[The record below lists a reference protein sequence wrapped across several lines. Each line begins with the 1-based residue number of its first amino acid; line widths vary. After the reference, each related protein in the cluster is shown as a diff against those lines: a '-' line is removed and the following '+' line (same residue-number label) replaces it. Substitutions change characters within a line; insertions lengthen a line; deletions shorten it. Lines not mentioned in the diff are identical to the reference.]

1 MVEPASASSLPWLWV
16 IQAVASSNQIKI
28 SILQDLVSAAP
39 VAQDDFCEKTRELIA
54 LRCLE
59 EIFDSAHRV
68 ECDAAVSAGLD
79 SRVRFDFSSSCEDV
93 LQKIMDEIPF
103 PNLTKDGAKL
113 LKWDVSPFI
122 MHKRA
127 TIKCDLEQVIHV
139 TQIKESII
147 DGTHPDADY
156 LRDISGLLHQN
167 GSYPVHVNDN
177 IRGDLGKRDNGND
190 NHCENMEGKRN
201 LMSVILEKA
210 NESWKESLLDKIIP
224 CKRNRP
230 ESADEHMMGYQLG
243 KQVDISECDDFQ
255 VNAKKGR
262 CNVLL
267 NVDSD
272 KEKSNPPHGKQ
283 LIENSTVNFLLFSKR
298 SNHTDKDVS
307 HGEPQAS
314 VSLKHTSAGEYCQ
327 QQKDEP
333 IKTKV
338 PHTNEVLPENRDN
351 TAHKVLTVIHESQ
364 SKTKIGA
371 QVKEPNASDDKAGG
385 EEISRDSY
393 TDHNEKIGLAAEQQ
407 GVLSSHCTFGHDIS
421 ASTRPIENNLCMKCK
436 EGGELLACRTTNC
449 PTMVHERCLT
459 TSQIDAEGKFLC
471 PFCVYEQ
478 AISRY
483 VEAKEKAS
491 LARKEL
497 VSFIRI

>member
-1 MVEPASASSLPWLWV
+1 MVESASSLPWLWV
-16 IQAVASSNQIKI
+16 IQALASSNQINI
-28 SILQDLVSAAP
+28 SLLQDLVSAAP

-59 EIFDSAHRV
+59 EIFDSTHRV
-68 ECDAAVSAGLD
+68 ECDAAAVSASLD
-79 SRVRFDFSSSCEDV
+79 SRIRFDFSSSCEDV
-93 LQKIMDEIPF
+93 LQKILDEIPL
-103 PNLTKDGAKL
+103 PNLKKDGAKL

-122 MHKRA
+122 SHKRA
-127 TIKCDLEQVIHV
+127 TIKCDLE
-139 TQIKESII
+139 QIKESII

-167 GSYPVHVNDN
+167 GGYPVH
-177 IRGDLGKRDNGND
+177 GND
-190 NHCENMEGKRN
+190 NKHDDLTERDHGNGNYCENMEEKKN

-230 ESADEHMMGYQLG
+230 ESNEHMMGYQLG

-262 CNVLL
+262 CDALL
-267 NVDSD
+267 NVHSD
-272 KEKSNPPHGKQ
+272 KEKSNPPHGEQ
-283 LIENSTVNFLLFSKR
+283 VIENSTVNFLLFSKR
-298 SNHTDKDVS
+298 SNHTDKDFS
-307 HGEPQAS
+307 HGEAQAS
-314 VSLKHTSAGEYCQ
+314 VSLKHTSGREYCQ

-338 PHTNEVLPENRDN
+338 PHANEVLPENRDN

-385 EEISRDSY
+385 AEISRDSCE
-393 TDHNEKIGLAAEQQ
+393 DHDEKIGLAAQQQ
-407 GVLSSHCTFGHDIS
+407 GFLSSHCIFEHDIS

-436 EGGELLACRTTNC
+436 EGGELLVCRTTNC
-449 PTMVHERCLT
+449 PIMVHESCLT
-459 TSQIDAEGKFLC
+459 TCQIDAEGNFLC

-478 AISRY
+478 ATSRY
-483 VEAKEKAS
+483 LEAKEKAS